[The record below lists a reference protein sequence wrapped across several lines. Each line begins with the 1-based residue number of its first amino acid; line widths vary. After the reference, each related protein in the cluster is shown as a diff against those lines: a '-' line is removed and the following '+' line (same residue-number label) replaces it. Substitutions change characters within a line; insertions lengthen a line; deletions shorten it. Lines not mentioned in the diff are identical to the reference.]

1 MRVKQAD
8 GTVADYRTVWM
19 EDDVVM
25 LIEQRELPFKFEL
38 FEAKRPEQVAYAIRE
53 MVVRGAPAI
62 GATAAYGLA
71 QGILQGGE
79 PDKVAELIRSTRPT
93 AQDLFHATAQI
104 MEAIEPTLASGA
116 QVAELGQVAMA
127 AAQAYADDNAERCRL
142 IGVNGAPLLEEGT
155 RVLTHCNAGALATVD
170 FGTALSPMRE
180 AHQQGRNIHVWVD
193 ETRPR
198 LQGAQLTA
206 WELYQEGID
215 HTLIADNAAGY
226 YMAKGEVDLVITGT
240 DRVAPNGDFANKIGT
255 YEKAVVAHELGIPFY
270 VAMPV
275 STVDFS
281 IEKGGDI
288 PIEER
293 AAEEVTVARG
303 TELANPGSPV
313 GNPAFDVT
321 PRKYVAGFITERGI
335 LKPPLRP
342 EDLA

>member
-1 MRVKQAD
+1 MRIRQPD
-8 GTVADYRTVWM
+8 GTVADFRTVWM
-19 EDDVVM
+19 EGDVVM
-25 LIEQRELPFKFEL
+25 LIEQRELPFKFEIYQ
-38 FEAKRPEQVAYAIRE
+38 ARKPQQVAYAIRE

-71 QGILQGGE
+71 QGILQGDE
-79 PDKVAELIRSTRPT
+79 PAQVAELIRSTRPT

-104 MEAIEPTLASGA
+104 MEAVEQARASRTA
-116 QVAELGQVAMA
+116 ASDLGTVAMT

-142 IGVNGAPLLEEGT
+142 IGVHGAPLLQEGA
-155 RVLTHCNAGALATVD
+155 RVLTHCNAGALACVD
-170 FGTALSPMRE
+170 HGTALSPMRE
-180 AHQQGRNIHVWVD
+180 AHRLGRKIHVWVD

-206 WELYQEGID
+206 WELDQEGID
-215 HTLIADNAAGY
+215 HILIVDNAAGH
-226 YMAKGEVDLVITGT
+226 YMARGEVDLVITGT

-281 IEKGGDI
+281 IEKGADI

-303 TELANPGSPV
+303 AQLANPGSPV
-313 GNPAFDVT
+313 ANPAFDVT
-321 PRKYVAGFITERGI
+321 PAKYVTGFITERGI
-335 LKPPLRP
+335 LRPPLRP

>member
-1 MRVKQAD
+1 M
-8 GTVADYRTVWM
+8 TDYRTVWI

-25 LIEQRELPFKFEL
+25 LIEQRKLPFEFEL
-38 FEAKRPEQVAYAIRE
+38 FKAETPERVAYAIQE

-62 GATAAYGLA
+62 GATAAYGVA
-71 QGILQGGE
+71 QGIAQGRDPE
-79 PDKVAELIRSTRPT
+79 EVATLIRSTRPT
-93 AQDLFHATAQI
+93 AQDLFHASGYILDAVAGAGDDEPGETA
-104 MEAIEPTLASGA
+104 L
-116 QVAELGQVAMA
+116 A
-127 AAQAYADDNAERCRL
+127 AARAYADDNAERCRL
-142 IGVNGAPLLEEGT
+142 IGVHGAALLKEGA
-155 RVLTHCNAGALATVD
+155 RVLTHCNAGALACVD

-180 AHQQGRNIHVWVD
+180 AHRLGRKIHVWVD

-215 HTLIADNAAGY
+215 HTLIVDNAAGY
-226 YMAKGEVDLVITGT
+226 YMARGEVDLVITGT

-281 IEKGGDI
+281 IASGADI

-293 AAEEVTVARG
+293 GAEEVTMARG
-303 TELANPGSPV
+303 TKIANPGSPV

-321 PRKYVAGFITERGI
+321 PARYVTGFITERGI